1 MTDAKERLEKGLNNL
16 CGEYENRQLGVSWEI
31 APDDLKYYAPQWKS
45 ETPPE
50 YYVINANGREQRVP
64 LTGAQRQQVIA
75 DARYHNSLEAQ
86 RCLNEAEGW
95 ADAKRGAAMSPVD
108 SPVGWGR
115 SPRYYTDQ
123 RDRANPLAV
132 LILGIAAAFVLVGVV
147 MIVVGALHS
156 SGVIQ
161 L

>member
-1 MTDAKERLEKGLNNL
+1 MTEAKKRLEQGLNNL

-45 ETPPE
+45 ETPPSHK
-50 YYVINANGREQRVP
+50 VINSGGRDIEIQTTQAERDFYTRAAKHHNG
-64 LTGAQRQQVIA
+64 
-75 DARYHNSLEAQ
+75 LEAQ
-86 RCLNEAEGW
+86 RCLNEAQGW
-95 ADAKRGAAMSPVD
+95 AEAKRGAAMSPVD
-108 SPVGWGR
+108 ARVKWGR

-132 LILGIAAAFVLVGVV
+132 LILGIAAAFVLVGLV